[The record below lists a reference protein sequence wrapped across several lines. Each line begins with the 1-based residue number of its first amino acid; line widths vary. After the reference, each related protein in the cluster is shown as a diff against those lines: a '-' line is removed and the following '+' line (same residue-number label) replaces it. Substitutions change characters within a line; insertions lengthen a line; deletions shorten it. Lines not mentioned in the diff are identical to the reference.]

1 MAELPNT
8 GSSPGLSMARSA
20 ALVTAGAKRIGRAI
34 CLHLSEKGY
43 SVAIHHNSSKR
54 DAETLV
60 EEIRAAGG
68 SACAIAADL
77 TKPDEVASLMIS
89 AADSLGPITGLVN
102 NASRFEHDDISTID
116 IKSWDSHMDVNARA
130 PMLLIRALLEQL
142 PNDAQASVINIL
154 DQKISEPNPDHLSYT
169 ASRYA
174 LLGLTDALAR
184 GLAPAVR
191 VNAVAPGHTLPSDDQ
206 SADGFEQAQARSP
219 LGYGPA
225 PADIADAVGFLMGAR
240 AVTGQVLFVD
250 SGERF
255 LARSRDVLFETERL

>member
-1 MAELPNT
+1 
-8 GSSPGLSMARSA
+8 
-20 ALVTAGAKRIGRAI
+20 
-34 CLHLSEKGY
+34 
-43 SVAIHHNSSKR
+43 VAIHHNSSKR

-89 AADSLGPITGLVN
+89 ATDSLGPITGLVN

-191 VNAVAPGHTLPSDDQ
+191 VNAVAPGWIASSGMDNYPAHMKSWI
-206 SADGFEQAQARSP
+206 RS
-219 LGYGPA
+219 L
-225 PADIADAVGFLMGAR
+225 ADAVPIKRMGTESEVSSAICFLLSPGAAFISGDCLRIDGAASQGGRVWPMPKAKNNEPYNGFHR
-240 AVTGQVLFVD
+240 AVTPKVLSD
-250 SGERF
+250 
-255 LARSRDVLFETERL
+255 D

>member
-1 MAELPNT
+1 
-8 GSSPGLSMARSA
+8 MARSA
-20 ALVTAGAKRIGRAI
+20 ALVTGGAKRIGRAI

-191 VNAVAPGHTLPSDDQ
+191 VNAVAPGLVYRSGLEEQWPDGYARYCDAAPLSCVVQPEDVAEACLFLSSDRAARITGVTLPV
-206 SADGFEQAQARSP
+206 
-219 LGYGPA
+219 
-225 PADIADAVGFLMGAR
+225 DAG
-240 AVTGQVLFVD
+240 VLT
-250 SGERF
+250 
-255 LARSRDVLFETERL
+255 AMAY